1 VHFRPPTK
9 YREELFMSAPE
20 ITQGPAIFSDRDVQT
35 QATLIHLSG
44 IIAFFIVPLIVYLSQ
59 QDKRSELAE
68 QAREA
73 LNFQI
78 TLAIMWATSLA
89 TTLLLI
95 GLLFMPFLLLLGLIF
110 PVLAAVSTSRGS
122 RYRYPF
128 ALRLVT

>member
-1 VHFRPPTK
+1 
-9 YREELFMSAPE
+9 MSAPE

-44 IIAFFIVPLIVYLSQ
+44 IIGFFIVPLIVYLSQ

-78 TLAIMWATSLA
+78 TLAIMWATSVA
-89 TTLLLI
+89 ATLLLI
-95 GLLFMPFLLLLGLIF
+95 GLLFMPFLLLLNLIF
-110 PVLAAVSTSRGS
+110 PVIAAVSTSRGS

-128 ALRLVT
+128 ALRLVS